1 MPWFMTPTNPLMPRP
16 ASPSTPP
23 RHLTRALSFAAAL
36 TAATAAQA
44 VIPALDVRPTT
55 TPPVIDGVLD
65 DPAWR
70 TAAHSDAFRQVYP
83 GENTDPTERTEFW
96 ITYDADHV
104 FVAVRCHDSG
114 GLAGIRAYSMQRDQS
129 NGSDDLVRIVFD
141 TFHRQSDGY
150 YFGLT
155 AAGGKHDGLVQ
166 NKSEPN
172 DQWDALWFGKV
183 TRDAGGWSCEFAI
196 PVKTIAF
203 DPANPTWGFDLARQI
218 RRKQE
223 TVRWA
228 NLIRVKGVFSLPD
241 TGELRGI
248 TGLQQG
254 RGLEFKP
261 FASATA
267 RHNPR
272 AGEKQTEL
280 KPGLD
285 FVWHATPSLAAT
297 LTLNTD
303 FADADVDER
312 QVNLGRFPLFF
323 PEKRS
328 FFTQDA
334 SLFTFAGVNQD
345 PLPFFSRRIGL
356 AADGTK
362 VDLLA
367 GAKLTGRAGPWT
379 IGLLDV
385 QTGDH
390 DGLAGRNLFVG
401 RLAHQVL
408 AESSVGFIATHG
420 DPRGDGDNT
429 LVGADFNYT
438 NSHFI
443 GDKTLTAKLGVQ
455 ATDSDLAGGTGTA
468 TTLALNF
475 PNEPL
480 ALSGWFS
487 AVDAKFDP
495 ALGFVSRTGVG
506 NMHLQA
512 LYNIYPKESKWIR
525 VAQPFVESDHTTDLG
540 LHFLDGNVWTGVYA
554 ETPNGDFTNLW
565 VASHYETYD
574 EAFEIRPG
582 IVIPTGRH
590 RWDDIQAEF
599 GTARA
604 RPVDAYVRWRTGQYL
619 NGHGDFYNFNLGWR
633 PSSRLQFGLNT
644 GLRDIRLPG
653 GAFKVRTGSLRT
665 SFTFSPDLQV
675 SLLGQYDNISK
686 SLGTNFRI
694 KWTVKPGNDLYFVV
708 NQGYDTSDDGFRP
721 TSGDISVKGSWTYR
735 F

>member
-1 MPWFMTPTNPLMPRP
+1 MTPRLRPLFLALLLGAIRLGAAPSLDLSPTN
-16 ASPSTPP
+16 
-23 RHLTRALSFAAAL
+23 
-36 TAATAAQA
+36 
-44 VIPALDVRPTT
+44 

-65 DPAWR
+65 DPVWQ
-70 TAAHSDAFRQVYP
+70 TAAHTDAFREVYP
-83 GENTDPTERTEFW
+83 RENAEPSERTEFW
-96 ITYDADHV
+96 VTYDADHV
-104 FVAVRCHDSG
+104 FVAVRCHDSA

-141 TFHRQSDGY
+141 TFNRESDGY

-166 NKSEPN
+166 NKDQAN
-172 DQWDALWFGKV
+172 DQWDGLWHGKV

-196 PVKTIAF
+196 PVKSIAF
-203 DPANPTWGFDLARQI
+203 DPAGGTWGFDVARQI

-223 TVRWA
+223 NVRWS
-228 NLIRVKGVFSLPD
+228 NLIRAKNVFSLPD
-241 TGELRGI
+241 TGDLRGFS
-248 TGLQQG
+248 GLRQG

-272 AGEKQTEL
+272 ASEKETEF

-285 FVWHATPSLAAT
+285 FVWQATPSLAAT

-328 FFTQDA
+328 FFTRDA
-334 SLFTFAGVNQD
+334 SLFTFAGINQD

-356 AADGTK
+356 ADDGTK
-362 VDLLA
+362 VDILG

-385 QTGDH
+385 QTDDH
-390 DGLAGRNLFVG
+390 AGVDGKNLFVG
-401 RLAHQVL
+401 RVAHQVL
-408 AESSVGFIATHG
+408 AESSVGLIATHG

-429 LVGADFNYT
+429 LLGADFNYT
-438 NSHFI
+438 NSRLA
-443 GDKTLTAKLGVQ
+443 GGKTLTARLGVQ

-468 TTLALNF
+468 TTLSVNY

-480 ALSGWFS
+480 LLSGWIS
-487 AVDAKFDP
+487 AVDEKFDP

-506 NMHLQA
+506 NLHLQA
-512 LYNIYPKESKWIR
+512 LYNVYFKDRFISL
-525 VAQPFVESDHTTDLG
+525 AQPFVESDHTTDLDV
-540 LHFLDGNVWTGVYA
+540 HFLDGNVWTGFYA
-554 ETPNGDFTNLW
+554 ETAKGDFTNIWLG
-565 VASHYETYD
+565 AHYETFD
-574 EAFEIRPG
+574 EPFAIRPG
-582 IVIPTGRH
+582 IIVPAGRH
-590 RWDDIQAEF
+590 RFDDFQIEV

-604 RPVDAYVRWRTGQYL
+604 RPVDVYVRWRTGQYL
-619 NGHGDFYNFNLGWR
+619 NGHADFYNLNFGWR
-633 PSSRLQFGLNT
+633 PTSRLQFGLNT
-644 GLRDIRLPG
+644 GLRDIRLPAG
-653 GAFKVRTGSLRT
+653 EFQVRTGSLRT
-665 SFTFSPDLQV
+665 SFTFNPDLQV

-686 SLGTNFRI
+686 SLGMNFRI
-694 KWTVKPGNDLYFVV
+694 KWTVQPGNDLYFVV
-708 NQGYDTSDDGFRP
+708 NQGYDTTADHFRP
-721 TSGDISVKGSWTYR
+721 TTGDVSAKGAWTWR